1 MDDVNGTAVSR
12 GHSGWLRWPLKART
26 WKQRNDP
33 TSMTT
38 DVRRKEEQSEAKAE
52 ESRENFVPLLNG
64 AKVDKAGKDESF
76 LPGSQQDPL
85 VTIEGVVGAC
95 NIQVALAAVKR
106 NKGAPGID
114 GITTEEIE
122 EVMLRQWPTIKQ
134 EILEGTYRPRP
145 VRRVEIPK
153 PDGNGV
159 RQLGIPT
166 VMACPYPQVL
176 ALDVG

>member
-1 MDDVNGTAVSR
+1 
-12 GHSGWLRWPLKART
+12 
-26 WKQRNDP
+26 
-33 TSMTT
+33 MTT

-134 EILEGTYRPRP
+134 EILEGTYRQIGRASC
-145 VRRVEIPK
+145 RERV
-153 PDGNGV
+153 
-159 RQLGIPT
+159 
-166 VMACPYPQVL
+166 
-176 ALDVG
+176 